1 MINGAH
7 FLLYSTDPEADRAF
21 FRDVLNFRFVNVG
34 HGWLIFG
41 MPPAEVGIHPIEG
54 DFVQQH
60 ANHALMGAV
69 LYLMCDDLKA
79 TIADLGTRGVEC
91 SAVEEAPW
99 GSKTTFR
106 LPSGGELG
114 LYQPSHPTAI

>member
-7 FLLYSTDPEADRAF
+7 FLLYSKDPEADRAF

-79 TIADLGTRGVEC
+79 TIADLTTRGVEC